1 MTLFK
6 NKVKLKA
13 FAKIN
18 LNLYVGEK
26 RADGYHEI
34 DGIMQSVSLCDTVTV
49 RKAKK
54 TVLKCSKPYLSG
66 EDNLGFKAAVLFLS
80 ETKTNGGAHI
90 YIKKRIPEAAGLGG
104 GSADAAAVLLALD
117 KLYRTD
123 LPTEKLEEMAVTL
136 GADVPFF
143 IRGGTMRARGIGE
156 ILEELPQLK
165 KGCFVIAKAGQKPS
179 TGEMYRQLDSKEHT
193 PIDVDKA
200 VEYIKNDNFKGL
212 CSLFLNSFSGVYPDK
227 TLENRLKEF
236 SPLGVGLSGS
246 GPTYFAVFESKE
258 DAKKCLK
265 ALKRENI
272 LCYLACPLEKGI
284 IFKN

>member
-13 FAKIN
+13 NAKVN
-18 LNLYVGEK
+18 LNLYVGKK
-26 RADGYHEI
+26 RADGYHEL
-34 DGIMQSVSLCDTVTV
+34 DGIMQSVSLFDTVTV

-54 TVLKCSKPYLSG
+54 TVLKCSKPYLSD
-66 EDNLGFKAAVLFLS
+66 EDNLGFKAASLFFK
-80 ETKTNGGAHI
+80 ETKINGGAHI

-117 KLYRTD
+117 KLYRTA
-123 LPTEKLEEMAVTL
+123 LPTEKLEKMAAVL

-143 IRGGTMRARGIGE
+143 IRGGTMRAKGIGE
-156 ILEELPQLK
+156 VLEQLPPIK
-165 KGCFVIAKAGQKPS
+165 KGYFVIAKAGEKPS
-179 TGEMYRQLDSKEHT
+179 TKEMYRQLDTKEHT
-193 PIDVDKA
+193 PIDVDQT

-212 CSLFLNSFSGVYPDK
+212 CSLFLNSFTEVYPDK

-236 SPLGVGLSGS
+236 SPLGVGVSGS
-246 GPTYFAVFESKE
+246 GPTHFAVFETES

-265 ALKRENI
+265 VLKRENI
-272 LCYLACPLEKGI
+272 LCYLACPLKKGI